1 MASRKDFNGNTNGS
15 EVAAAFAD
23 RIKGRTIVITGV
35 SPKSIGGTLAIN
47 LAAHEPEQ
55 LILASRTSSN
65 LQSVIDTIKSTHQ
78 YAKVSAVSLDLSSQA
93 SVRSAAKEIAS
104 LSQKVDLLINTA
116 AVSPSS
122 KKTTAEGIES
132 QLGVTH
138 IGHFL
143 LANLLL
149 PQIKAAAS
157 SNPFGK
163 GSTRIINVSSH
174 GHRLSPFR
182 FHDYNFE
189 GKQIPDEE
197 QPPQGLPEKFLPT
210 GDEPYAVFVA
220 YGQSKTANVLH
231 ALELDKRLEA
241 YGIRGLSLHPGSI
254 ITELGREMTAEDWKV
269 IESTSTNWV
278 SLDQGT
284 STILVAALDPALD
297 TNRDGVYLADC
308 QLSEASKHA
317 VDPDAAKKLWDL
329 SEALTTEGSTGGQVV
344 SGQS

>member
-1 MASRKDFNGNTNGS
+1 MASRKEFNGNTNGS
-15 EVAAAFAD
+15 EVAAVFAD

-35 SPKSIGGTLAIN
+35 SPKSIGGTLATN
-47 LAAHEPEQ
+47 LAAQEPAH
-55 LILASRTSSN
+55 LILASRTESN
-65 LQSVIDTIKSTHQ
+65 LKSISETITSKNQHV
-78 YAKVSAVSLDLSSQA
+78 KVSTIPLDLSSQA
-93 SVRSAAKEIAS
+93 SVRSAAKQIIS
-104 LSQKVDLLINTA
+104 LTSNVDLLINTA

-122 KKTTAEGIES
+122 KKVTAEGIES

-143 LANLLL
+143 FTNLLL
-149 PQIKAAAS
+149 PQLKAAAS
-157 SNPFGK
+157 VGSSGK

-189 GKQIPDEE
+189 GKDIPDDER
-197 QPPQGLPEKFLPT
+197 PPPGLPEKFLPS

-220 YGQSKTANVLH
+220 YGQSKTANILH
-231 ALELDKRLEA
+231 SLELDKRLA
-241 YGIRGLSLHPGSI
+241 DDGIRGFALHPGSI
-254 ITELGREMTAEDWKV
+254 ITELGREMTPEDWKV

-297 TNRDGVYLADC
+297 SSKDGVYFADC
-308 QLSEASKHA
+308 QVAEAAKHA
-317 VDPDAAKKLWDL
+317 VDPEAARKLWDL
-329 SEALTTEGSTGGQVV
+329 SEKL
-344 SGQS
+344 